1 MELNAKVEV
10 LSSFVSIIGVTSSC
24 IISHKYLRLIST
36 TGLFNPNVIS
46 RQFQT
51 SANDW
56 FFETEKVY
64 FLEHN
69 GLGIWKQIFV

>member
-51 SANDW
+51 SAND
-56 FFETEKVY
+56 
-64 FLEHN
+64 
-69 GLGIWKQIFV
+69 